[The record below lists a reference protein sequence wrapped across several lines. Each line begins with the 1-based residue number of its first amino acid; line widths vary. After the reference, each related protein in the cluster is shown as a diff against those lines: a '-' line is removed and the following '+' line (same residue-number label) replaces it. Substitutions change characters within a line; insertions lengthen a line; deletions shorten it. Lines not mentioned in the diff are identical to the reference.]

1 MPSRPVRFRAE
12 ASTRRPAWWRRFRCD
27 ASARR
32 PTWRPWRSPSSPS
45 ALAPTSPARRWWS
58 TAASRSTTGSSH
70 RMSEPWLPLAGI
82 HVVDFSMFVPG
93 PFASSMLADLGADV
107 IKVEPPRGDPGRS
120 YVPVQFQTENRN
132 KRSIALDLKSA
143 DAATVVEKLVKQAQ
157 VVVEGFRPG
166 VAKRLGI
173 DYETLRAHNGKLV
186 YCSISGYG
194 QTGPWRERPGH
205 DVNYVAAAG
214 GLAFP
219 GQWRKPPAR
228 SSLPVADMAGG
239 AFAAIAVLAALR
251 EGKSAYLDLSLFE
264 AAFFLCAMRHGLERE
279 TDPRAHLFPVNDV
292 FETAD
297 GKRLTLG
304 ILEEHFWQNF
314 VKLAPELAD
323 ERFATD
329 AKRRANGDALSA
341 ALEVVFRRKSAA
353 EWQRLLEE
361 HDVPVDLCV
370 TPGEAAKHPQLVERR
385 ATERGYAKF
394 PVWANG
400 RRGGSIR
407 AGRPQLGE
415 HSREILV

>member
-1 MPSRPVRFRAE
+1 
-12 ASTRRPAWWRRFRCD
+12 
-27 ASARR
+27 
-32 PTWRPWRSPSSPS
+32 
-45 ALAPTSPARRWWS
+45 
-58 TAASRSTTGSSH
+58 
-70 RMSEPWLPLAGI
+70 
-82 HVVDFSMFVPG
+82 MFVPG
-93 PFASSMLADLGADV
+93 PFASSMLADLGAEV

-120 YVPVQFQTENRN
+120 YVPVQFGTENRN
-132 KRSIALDLKSA
+132 KRSIALDLKHA
-143 DAATVVEKLVKQAQ
+143 DAAAVVEKLVRHAQ

-173 DYETLRAHNGKLV
+173 DYETLRQHNGALV

-219 GQWRKPPAR
+219 GQWLKQPAR
-228 SSLPVADMAGG
+228 SSLPIADMAGG
-239 AFAAIAVLAALR
+239 AFAAVAILAALR
-251 EGKSAYLDLSLFE
+251 EGKGAYLDLSLFE
-264 AAFFLCAMRHGLERE
+264 AAFFLCAMRHSL
-279 TDPRAHLFPVNDV
+279 DPNVDARAHLFPVNDV

-323 ERFATD
+323 ERFAAD
-329 AKRRANGDALSA
+329 GKRRTHGDELSRR
-341 ALEVVFRRKSAA
+341 LEDVIRRKPAA
-353 EWQRLLEE
+353 EWLRLLEE

-370 TPGEAAKHPQLVERR
+370 TPAEAASHPQLVERG

-400 RRGGSIR
+400 RRGGEIR
-407 AGRPQLGE
+407 RGTPELGE
-415 HSREILV
+415 HAREVLVELGFDDGEIAELKKKNVVCP